1 MSREST
7 FGRAHRRLTASA
19 VAIGISAGVS
29 ACGGKSD
36 AQQVRDVVN
45 GFDKTLFENKFAQAC
60 GYLSDTLVKSAF
72 RTRTRCLAQIETH
85 NPSTEDG
92 TIKSVAVHGNT
103 ATVVAQGTTE
113 APAALEL
120 RKQGGAWKITG
131 PLKYFSG

>member
-1 MSREST
+1 MSCQST
-7 FGRAHRRLTASA
+7 VGRAHRRVTASA
-19 VAIGISAGVS
+19 VAIGIIAGVS

-45 GFDKTLFENKFAQAC
+45 GFDKTLFENKYGQAC
-60 GYLSDTLVKSAF
+60 AYLSDTLVKSAF
-72 RTRTRCLAQIETH
+72 RTGTRCLAQIETH

-92 TIKSVAVHGNT
+92 TIKSVTLHGDTAV
-103 ATVVAQGTTE
+103 VVAQGTTG
-113 APAALEL
+113 APSALEL

>member
-1 MSREST
+1 VSCQST
-7 FGRAHRRLTASA
+7 FGQAHRRLSASA
-19 VAIGISAGVS
+19 VAIGVLVGVS

-36 AQQVRDVVN
+36 AQHVRDVVN
-45 GFDKTLFENKFAQAC
+45 GFDKTLFENKYGQAC